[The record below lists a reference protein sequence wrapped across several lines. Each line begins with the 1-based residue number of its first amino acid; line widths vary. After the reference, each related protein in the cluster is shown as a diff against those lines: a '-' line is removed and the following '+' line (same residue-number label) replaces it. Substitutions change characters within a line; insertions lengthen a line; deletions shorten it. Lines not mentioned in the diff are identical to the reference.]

1 MLRSLVPLRERRLA
15 RPFERMF
22 EEMEDWMER
31 FWEEGDGRSA
41 RLETYYPKVNLAET
55 DGNFDVSIDLPG
67 MKPEEIKVEMRNG
80 NLVISGERKEEKEEK
95 GKTFHRIERSY
106 GSFCRTVPLP
116 AKVEE
121 GKIDAK
127 FSNGVLNVTLPKSEV
142 SKPKQIAVKT

>member
-22 EEMEDWMER
+22 EEMEDLVER
-31 FWEEGDGRSA
+31 FWEEGDGRLA
-41 RLETYYPKVNLAET
+41 RLETYSPKVNLAET
-55 DGNFDVSIDLPG
+55 DGNFDVSVDLPG

-106 GSFCRTVPLP
+106 GSFCRTIPLP

-127 FSNGVLNVTLPKSEV
+127 FNNGVLNITLPKSEV
-142 SKPKQIAVKT
+142 SKPKQITVKT